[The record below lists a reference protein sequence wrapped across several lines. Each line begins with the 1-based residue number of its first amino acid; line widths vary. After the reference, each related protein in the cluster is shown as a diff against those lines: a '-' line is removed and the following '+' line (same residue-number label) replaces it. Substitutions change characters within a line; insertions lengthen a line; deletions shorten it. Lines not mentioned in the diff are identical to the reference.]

1 MVEDESNLRAGMA
14 GGAGLH
20 PRHDKSRQC
29 HPADSD
35 RLRSGIRR
43 CLASHDIVSCLCPRR
58 PEPARFER
66 SGWRGAAFGAAIA
79 RRSGVWWPSR
89 LATAPRCGVFP
100 TPAAYESLIAAC
112 LKTRI
117 AGFGRAPLRSGGVPA
132 RWAGIARP
140 ADELPKP
147 RIRTSPL
154 THQSH
159 GPVRPLIG

>member
-1 MVEDESNLRAGMA
+1 MKATFGPGWLAAPDCIRAMMRAASVIPQMA
-14 GGAGLH
+14 IACDPGSGA
-20 PRHDKSRQC
+20 
-29 HPADSD
+29 
-35 RLRSGIRR
+35 
-43 CLASHDIVSCLCPRR
+43 ASPHMDIVSCLCPRR

-140 ADELPKP
+140 ADKPPKP